1 MHTIKKESRRM
12 GGTLF
17 NANIVKFSEIVHFP
31 LLSDFQSAEM
41 AIRVS
46 VSNEVPK
53 KTKKIPF

>member
-1 MHTIKKESRRM
+1 M